1 MLGMP
6 RSVTRKQECP
16 CQLHSINLRG
26 KTIIS
31 SRSLQPYNTRV
42 LQLQLN
48 KMANSRGHV
57 ENVKGGW
64 RFFLDKG
71 KSGIYR
77 LAQMDDYNQL
87 GRRNF
92 PHRPPFRLDLHAR
105 ASQTSSPGTWGF
117 GLWNDPAPSV
127 YF

>member
-16 CQLHSINLRG
+16 CQLISINLRG
-26 KTIIS
+26 GAIIS

-48 KMANSRGHV
+48 ERANSQGHV
-57 ENVKGGW
+57 EDIKGGW
-64 RFFLDKG
+64 RFFVDKG

-77 LAQMDDYNQL
+77 LAQVDDYNQL
-87 GRRNF
+87 RRRDF
-92 PHRPPFRLDLHAR
+92 PHRPPFCMKL
-105 ASQTSSPGTWGF
+105 
-117 GLWNDPAPSV
+117 
-127 YF
+127 